1 MNLIRGFFMGAAD
14 IVPGVS
20 GGTVA
25 LVFGIYRRLVES
37 IRLGSSAIGHL
48 LTGDVSGARE
58 RLAQV
63 EWVFLAS
70 LGAGIVGAVLALSH
84 LIETLLADR
93 PVEMA
98 GLFTG
103 LVAGSVV
110 VAWGLLQRRD
120 PTRFAVMVGTALVF
134 FLAMGLRGGTTED
147 TVTQLDSP
155 AAWVFFGAGAIAIC
169 AMILPGI
176 SGSFLLVTM
185 GMYGAVLSAVTD
197 RDLVSLGAFLV
208 GCVVGLG
215 LFSQV
220 LHWALEHHYDT
231 VMAVLIGLMLGSM
244 RVLWPWP
251 MGVDSTELGIPT
263 DPVVVPVLL
272 AVGGLL
278 VVLAVDLVSRRLEG
292 RTVAAEISDLHA

>member
-37 IRLGSSAIGHL
+37 IRLGSAAIGHL
-48 LTGDVSGARE
+48 LKGDLAGARD
-58 RLAQV
+58 RLGQV
-63 EWVFLAS
+63 EWTFLVS
-70 LGAGIVGAVLALSH
+70 LGAGIVAAVLALSQI
-84 LIETLLADR
+84 LETLLEER
-93 PVEMA
+93 PEEMA

-103 LVAGSVV
+103 LVLGSVV
-110 VAWGLLQRRD
+110 IAWGLLQRRD
-120 PTRFAVMVGTALVF
+120 STRFAIMAATALAF

-147 TVTQLDSP
+147 TVSQLDSP
-155 AAWVFFGAGAIAIC
+155 AALVFFGAGAIAIC

-197 RDLVSLGAFLV
+197 RDLVSLGAFLA
-208 GCVVGLG
+208 GCVIGLG

-251 MGVDSTELGIPT
+251 LGVDSTELAAPS
-263 DPVVVPVLL
+263 DSVVLPVVL

-278 VVLAVDLVSRRLEG
+278 VVLGVERLTRRLEG
-292 RTVAAEISDLHA
+292 RTVEAEIDDLHA